1 MMSAFYPRILPWT
14 CNRNDGFR
22 KLLFSLVLLRMQLH
36 ADRTIF
42 VAALVV
48 VDISVVLAAAK
59 EGAAAGE

>member
-1 MMSAFYPRILPWT
+1 
-14 CNRNDGFR
+14 
-22 KLLFSLVLLRMQLH
+22 MQLH